1 MRSLILTAAALAVFA
16 MPLAATAQPPDGYR
30 ANEQHYVGRVIEFRP
45 WHLRLDTGPAIVLHP
60 GTVIHPTGTNL
71 QNGMPVR
78 VYGHVAA
85 DGAFAADE
93 IDVISP
99 AWLRFGR

>member
-1 MRSLILTAAALAVFA
+1 MRNFALAAVAAALLAVPA
-16 MPLAATAQPPDGYR
+16 VAGANANGDYR
-30 ANEQHYVGRVIEFRP
+30 AVEQHYVGRVIEFKP
-45 WHLRLDTGPAIVLHP
+45 WHLRLDVGPPIVLHP
-60 GTVIHPTGTNL
+60 GTVIHPTGTTL

-93 IDVISP
+93 IDVISA
-99 AWLRFGR
+99 AWLRFPH